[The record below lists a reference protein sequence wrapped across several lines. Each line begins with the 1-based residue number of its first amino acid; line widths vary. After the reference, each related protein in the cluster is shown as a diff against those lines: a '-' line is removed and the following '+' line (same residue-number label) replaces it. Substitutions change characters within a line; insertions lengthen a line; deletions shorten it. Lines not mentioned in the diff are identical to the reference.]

1 MELHALRK
9 TAGLWWTK
17 VYAATSGSLAKRGR
31 EAASFWVKYSKNGA
45 KCRKIRL
52 KNEAVVMK
60 NFGSHGVKNISYK

>member
-1 MELHALRK
+1 M
-9 TAGLWWTK
+9 
-17 VYAATSGSLAKRGR
+17 YAATSGSLAKRGR

-60 NFGSHGVKNISYK
+60 NFGSHGVKIISYK